1 MLTVKLG
8 DTIGMINKV
17 LFNMKDDRTNY
28 WKLSEGKVK
37 SITLNRKGRR
47 VKADHFYT
55 LDADEI
61 ESNTKWMLDTERLIL
76 TCEPFILTDEL
87 RERVTRWI
95 EDENRRNSDGRKAD
109 SVQHGDGQ
117 GNPGGQEDADT
128 AADQSPCSV

>member
-8 DTIGMINKV
+8 DTIGLINKV

-28 WKLSEGKVK
+28 WSLSEGKVK

-47 VKADHFYT
+47 VKAEHFYT

-61 ESNTKWMLDTERLIL
+61 EANTKWMLETECLIL

-87 RERVTRWI
+87 RERVNRWI
-95 EDENRRNSDGRKAD
+95 EAENEG
-109 SVQHGDGQ
+109 
-117 GNPGGQEDADT
+117 
-128 AADQSPCSV
+128 CSHE

>member
-1 MLTVKLG
+1 MAQTEVSVKLG
-8 DTIGMINKV
+8 DTIGLINKV

-28 WKLSEGKVK
+28 WKLSEGKAK

-76 TCEPFILTDEL
+76 TREPFILTDEL

-95 EDENRRNSDGRKAD
+95 EDENRRNSDGREAD
-109 SVQHGDGQ
+109 PV
-117 GNPGGQEDADT
+117 
-128 AADQSPCSV
+128 

>member
-1 MLTVKLG
+1 MNVQLG
-8 DTIGMINKV
+8 DTIGLVNKV

-55 LDADEI
+55 LDAEEI
-61 ESNTKWMLDTERLIL
+61 EANTNWMLEYDRVIV

-87 RERVTRWI
+87 RKRVETWI
-95 EDENRRNSDGRKAD
+95 ERENEMGARM
-109 SVQHGDGQ
+109 
-117 GNPGGQEDADT
+117 
-128 AADQSPCSV
+128 